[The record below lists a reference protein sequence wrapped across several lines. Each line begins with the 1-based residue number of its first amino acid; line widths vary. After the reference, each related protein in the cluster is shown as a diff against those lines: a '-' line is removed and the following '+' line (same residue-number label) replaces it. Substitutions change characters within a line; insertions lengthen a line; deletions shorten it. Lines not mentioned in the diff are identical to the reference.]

1 MSFLDKFR
9 PGIDPMEPASPPP
22 FAAGDRVVVRD
33 DADDQ
38 FLAGLHGKVIDIHFT
53 ADPEDVFGPW
63 VTRVHI
69 DGMREPLKF
78 EARELA
84 RETGPADPPA
94 PLTVFVKQPEDTEP
108 AVPHE
113 DEYDAPVPFT
123 PTRAADLESV
133 KPWLQRAR
141 ELRHET
147 VPIDSPVFDDVV
159 SEAMSRDGLAAE
171 VSAYLAE
178 VAGGAR

>member
-9 PGIDPMEPASPPP
+9 PGVDPMEPASPPP
-22 FAAGDRVVVRD
+22 FAVDDRVVVRD
-33 DADDQ
+33 DADDP

-53 ADPEDVFGPW
+53 TDPEDVFSPW

-94 PLTVFVKQPEDTEP
+94 PLTAFVKQPEDTEP
-108 AVPHE
+108 PAPHDDDYEPYTGGEVPS
-113 DEYDAPVPFT
+113 D
-123 PTRAADLESV
+123 SIG
-133 KPWLQRAR
+133 PWLQRAK

-147 VPIDSPVFDDVV
+147 VFTDTPVFDQVTA
-159 SEAMSRDGLAAE
+159 EALSADGLAAE
-171 VSAYLAE
+171 VEAFLAE
-178 VAGGAR
+178 VAGGAA